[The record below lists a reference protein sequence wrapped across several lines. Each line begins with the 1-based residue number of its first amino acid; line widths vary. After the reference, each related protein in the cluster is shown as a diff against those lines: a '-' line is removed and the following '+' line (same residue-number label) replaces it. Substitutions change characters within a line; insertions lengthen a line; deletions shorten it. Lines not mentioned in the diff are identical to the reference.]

1 MPYHWSFY
9 HPGPIEGEVGGI
21 LLFRYSVIY
30 VYTWPHLL
38 YLNKNFFWGQ
48 VYHILRRVIRFEW
61 VRQKVVSTLIADF
74 NTENRCHLLQLNKT
88 YC

>member
-1 MPYHWSFY
+1 MRRQMVVLLNKNFFVGMPDHWSFY

-38 YLNKNFFWGQ
+38 YLNKNFFGAK
-48 VYHILRRVIRFEW
+48 F
-61 VRQKVVSTLIADF
+61 T
-74 NTENRCHLLQLNKT
+74 T
-88 YC
+88 YYAA